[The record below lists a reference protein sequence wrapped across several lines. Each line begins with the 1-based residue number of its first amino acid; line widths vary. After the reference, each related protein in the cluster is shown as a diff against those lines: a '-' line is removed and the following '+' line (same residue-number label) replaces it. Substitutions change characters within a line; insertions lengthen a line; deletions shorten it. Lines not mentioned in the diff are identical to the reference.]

1 MRNVQFMS
9 ITVESTSIGQVP
21 RKFLRTIVEVPVVVL
36 HLAVVSRCSEKFTA
50 LPVRGKVRTSHKEG
64 NVTMAC
70 ITSLNVTRN
79 RSERRY
85 VAGNGRTRVMK
96 LHLFGSCPDWE
107 IGAQATEARQ
117 RGENTLQMP
126 DRFFVKLPDSFL
138 PRRAMAHIFKSPHLR
153 LFPLSFDLD
162 ARKDSN

>member
-21 RKFLRTIVEVPVVVL
+21 RKFLRTIIEVPVVVL
-36 HLAVVSRCSEKFTA
+36 HLVVVSRCSEKFTA

-79 RSERRY
+79 RSEKTLRSWQRPDACDEIASIWFLSGLGDRRP
-85 VAGNGRTRVMK
+85 G
-96 LHLFGSCPDWE
+96 H
-107 IGAQATEARQ
+107 
-117 RGENTLQMP
+117 
-126 DRFFVKLPDSFL
+126 
-138 PRRAMAHIFKSPHLR
+138 
-153 LFPLSFDLD
+153 
-162 ARKDSN
+162 